1 MRGQDHRFY
10 RKAKSGVTEGTVT
23 TKILRPALLVA
34 FSIGLMAAAH
44 AQQIPAP
51 MSAAEIKGTPAG
63 TIMTK
68 EYVEMVG
75 RLAYVWGWPLV
86 NNVNRAAAV
95 ASLPGPGR
103 IGGVIP
109 AAPAGYVSMLT
120 DYIDAAEHFVTCPN
134 QDTVYGAGYQ
144 HLDTKPVI
152 VQVPDFGGRFF
163 TYQLADARTDSFA
176 SIGKQYRTKPGFYLL
191 VGPNWKAD
199 VPSGIN
205 AVYRSSTDL
214 VAIFPRVF
222 MDDTPKDRAA
232 IQPLINQ
239 VMVYPL
245 SEFDGKM
252 KIKDWKSTPAFP
264 SPPSGSGETQWVIPE
279 KFFDELSGVMKSVPP
294 LPGEEALYSMIES
307 VLASAAKNPEI
318 QATLVQTGVAAE
330 RDLIKPLFD
339 FRNNGLPVGN
349 GWTSPPNG
357 ARWGTDYL
365 SRAATARSNMY
376 DNAPEETRYIYTD
389 FDSQGQRLN
398 GNNRYAVTFAK
409 GRTPPVDGFWS
420 LTLYNKEHL
429 FEPNSLNRFSLG
441 TKSKSLRYNADG
453 SLTLYFQSDSP
464 GKDMESN
471 WVPAPKD
478 DFSLYIRAYWPKA
491 EILDGTWAPPPVQR
505 GS

>member
-1 MRGQDHRFY
+1 MITHILKPTLLLAFLAGL
-10 RKAKSGVTEGTVT
+10 T
-23 TKILRPALLVA
+23 TT
-34 FSIGLMAAAH
+34 AH
-44 AQQIPAP
+44 TQQIPVP
-51 MSAAEIKGTPAG
+51 MSAADVKGTPSG

-68 EYVEMVG
+68 EYVETVG
-75 RLAYVWGWPLV
+75 RLAYLWGWPLV
-86 NNVNRAAAV
+86 NNVNRATAV
-95 ASLPGPGR
+95 AALPGPGR

-109 AAPAGYVSMLT
+109 AAPPGYVSMLT

-176 SIGKQYRTKPGFYLL
+176 SIGKQYQTKPGFYLL
-191 VGPNWKAD
+191 VGPNWKGD
-199 VPSGIN
+199 VPPGIN
-205 AVYRSSTDL
+205 AVYRSPTDL

-222 MDDTPKDRAA
+222 MDDTPEDRAA
-232 IQPLINQ
+232 IQPLIGQ

-252 KIKDWKSTPAFP
+252 KTKDWKSTPAFP
-264 SPPSGSGETQWVIPE
+264 APPSGSGETQWVIPE
-279 KFFDELSGVMKSVPP
+279 KFFDELPGVMKSIPP
-294 LPGEEALYSMIES
+294 LPGEEAIYSMIES
-307 VLASAAKNPEI
+307 VLVGAEKNPETK
-318 QATLVQTGVAAE
+318 AVLVQTAVAAE
-330 RDLIKPLFD
+330 RELIKPLFD
-339 FRNNGLPVGN
+339 FRNNGRPVGN

-389 FDSQGQRLN
+389 FDSDGKRLN
-398 GNNRYAVTFAK
+398 GNNHYTVTFAK
-409 GRTPPVDGFWS
+409 ERTPPVDGFWS

-429 FEPNSLNRFSLG
+429 FEPNPLNRFSLG

-464 GKDMESN
+464 GKDLESN
-471 WVPAPKD
+471 WVLAPKD

-491 EILDGTWAPPPVQR
+491 EILDGSWAPPPVQR